1 MRGGNVGLRSLVVF
15 VSVVVVMASSYVHLA
30 EAVRRIERHTSE
42 TYGGKSVRGSEFE
55 GMSRGSFP
63 PGFVFGTG
71 SSAYQV
77 SMQINSP

>member
-1 MRGGNVGLRSLVVF
+1 MRGGNGGLRRSLVVF

-30 EAVRRIERHTSE
+30 GAVRRIERHTSE
-42 TYGGKSVRGSEFE
+42 NDGGNSVRGFEFE
-55 GMSRGSFP
+55 GLSRRSFP

-77 SMQINSP
+77 SMQIN